1 MRLFSSFTT
10 RYTLKDPA
18 GLGLRFF
25 VRRLRKGL
33 KVQIRGGE
41 AKPWRLLL
49 TDELWFQ
56 VDFLFL
62 FWDWQP
68 GFSVELR

>member
-1 MRLFSSFTT
+1 
-10 RYTLKDPA
+10 
-18 GLGLRFF
+18 
-25 VRRLRKGL
+25 L